1 MFDLSYEY
9 SIRQME
15 YLMEIAR
22 AITSRLDLESVLKLI
37 LKSAVEM
44 VRGDVGIVVL
54 YSQREP
60 EVRAAYGIPMDLL
73 YLLEPLVSA
82 KPIKIPG
89 AGWTVL
95 GLEKRLEEVSRQ
107 GLPFEQI
114 VSLPLV
120 FEEELLGIIYVLRG
134 GSATFTES
142 DRRIL
147 SGFADQAAIAVRNAQ
162 LVTQLQR
169 EKALLEAIVEN
180 NPDGILIL
188 DSSGT
193 VRMANKAFADFTG
206 IPSREMTGKRCED
219 VVRLEQVKGVDVCS
233 CVRAN
238 DIRGSIYSEGVLK
251 REGEK
256 ERILGVTCTP
266 LQDSKGRIINI
277 ILTAQD
283 ITRFREAEEM
293 EATFISIIS
302 HELKTPVAVIKGY
315 AGTLRREDA
324 NWDRKTIEA
333 GLAAIEE
340 ESDRLA
346 ELIDNLLEVSK
357 IQAGVLKIRPEP
369 VDLKSV
375 IDDVVERFSVQTL
388 RHRFVED
395 LPEKLPLV
403 SADPVR
409 LRQVLDNL
417 VSNAIKYSPNGGI
430 IRIGAWSNDHTV
442 TVYVADQ
449 GIGIPPE
456 EQGRLFKRFYRVDT
470 SERRS
475 TKGTGLGLYL
485 VKSLVEAHGGRVWVH
500 SEPGKGSTFF
510 FTLPVY
516 SE

>member
-1 MFDLSYEY
+1 MFDLRYEY

-22 AITSRLDLESVLKLI
+22 AITSRLDLGSVLKLI

-44 VRGDVGIVVL
+44 VRGEVGIVVL
-54 YSQREP
+54 YGQRGP
-60 EVRAAYGIPMDLL
+60 EVRAAYGIPRELL
-73 YLLEPLVSA
+73 PLLEPVVSA
-82 KPIKIPG
+82 EPVRIPG
-89 AGWTVL
+89 SGWAIS
-95 GLEKRLEEVSRQ
+95 GLEERLAEVSRL

-120 FEEELLGIIYVLRG
+120 FEEEILGVIYVLKG
-134 GSATFTES
+134 GSTTFTEA

-147 SGFADQAAIAVRNAQ
+147 AGFADQAAIAVRNAQ
-162 LVTQLQR
+162 LVTQLRR
-169 EKALLEAIVEN
+169 EKALLEAVVEN
-180 NPDGILIL
+180 NPGGIVIL
-188 DSSGT
+188 DSKGVVQT
-193 VRMANKAFADFTG
+193 VNKAFADFLG
-206 IPSREMTGKRCED
+206 ISPREAIGKRCEE

-233 CVRAN
+233 CARAGSV
-238 DIRGSIYSEGVLK
+238 RGSIYSEGVLK
-251 REGEK
+251 RPGRK
-256 ERILGVTCTP
+256 DKILGVTCTP
-266 LQDSKGRIINI
+266 IYDDGGRVINI

-333 GLAAIEE
+333 GLAVIEE

-357 IQAGVLKIRPEP
+357 IQAGALKIRPEP
-369 VDLKSV
+369 VDLKPLIDEV
-375 IDDVVERFSVQTL
+375 IERFSVQTL
-388 RHRFVED
+388 RHTFVKD
-395 LPEKLPLV
+395 LPEELPLAY
-403 SADPVR
+403 ADPKRVR
-409 LRQVLDNL
+409 QILDNL
-417 VSNAIKYSPNGGI
+417 VSNAIKYSPDGGI
-430 IRIGAWSNDHTV
+430 VRIGAWSNGRAL

-449 GIGIPPE
+449 GVGIPPE
-456 EQGRLFKRFYRVDT
+456 EQGKLFKRFYRIDS
-470 SERRS
+470 SERRT

-485 VKSLVEAHGGRVWVH
+485 VKSLVEAQGGRVWVH

-510 FTLPVY
+510 FTLPIY
-516 SE
+516 HG